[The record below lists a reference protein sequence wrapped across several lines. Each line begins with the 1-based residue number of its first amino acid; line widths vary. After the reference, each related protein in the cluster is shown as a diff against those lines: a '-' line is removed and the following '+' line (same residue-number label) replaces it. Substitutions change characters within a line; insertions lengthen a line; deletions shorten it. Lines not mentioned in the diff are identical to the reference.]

1 MGLFDSLLT
10 DVSEQDREVFRKYPK
25 VAEKVDK
32 ADEYVA
38 KWEKWKTENWDSDL
52 GMTKQA
58 AQVIADKENEI
69 EALRLLQGNDM
80 TWDEMKGNVDALLNT
95 RGVVTKDYIEKE
107 VIGKAKFAKAD
118 DIEAAKTDFDKRLNQ
133 LAIGMDVAYSKSAH
147 LPVKYL
153 REFGNE
159 APEFTMEDL
168 FKHMNEKKIQTFD
181 QAYDSFVQPLR
192 TKKAE
197 ADATARESQIREDE
211 RNKVKQEFTMQHG
224 VQPTDNS
231 GSSPEMSALTMKIN
245 SRRKTEQDGTP
256 KLTPGDLGSGAA
268 TQDAYRQYMTDQA
281 AGVKPKLPG
290 YLNIN

>member
-1 MGLFDSLLT
+1 MGLFDNLLT
-10 DVSEQDREVFRKYPK
+10 QVAEADREVFKKYPELAAK
-25 VAEKVDK
+25 IDK
-32 ADEYVA
+32 TDEYVTR
-38 KWEKWKTENWDSDL
+38 WEAWKNDNWDAEA
-52 GMTKQA
+52 GMTKNSIA
-58 AQVIADKENEI
+58 ALSAKDMEI
-69 EALRLLQGNDM
+69 DALKLLQGNDM
-80 TWDEMKGNVDALLNT
+80 TWDDMKGNIDALLNS

-107 VIGKAKFAKAD
+107 VIAKAKFAKSD
-118 DIEAAKTDFDKRLNQ
+118 DIDSAKADFDKKINQ
-133 LAIGMDVAYSKSAH
+133 LAMGMDVAYSKSAH

-153 REFGNE
+153 REFGND

-197 ADATARESQIREDE
+197 ADTAARETQIRLDE
-211 RNKVKQEFTMQHG
+211 RQKTKDEFVMSQG
-224 VQPTDNS
+224 AQPVDNH

-245 SRRKTEQDGTP
+245 ARRKTEQDGAP

-268 TQDAYRQYMTDQA
+268 TQDSYQAYLRDTA
-281 AGVKPKLPG
+281 AGVKPKLPS